1 VTATEDTRALGSN
14 ATPGQPRGA
23 EEDVRARIFDSA
35 LRLFSQRGYAATSL
49 REVAEDAGASK
60 PMIYYYFGS
69 KEQLYGSIVQEILEE
84 MASAI
89 RHRLTAA
96 DSPRERLLE
105 FCRAY
110 LEYFMTNEDVIALVL
125 REVFGL
131 GDAMRRFSETLGEQV
146 RRPLDEILADGMA
159 SGAFQADHVGRCA
172 TAVTGVLNMFILAHV
187 FGGSTL
193 DRDVI
198 VHQVEYYAVGLCK
211 T

>member
-1 VTATEDTRALGSN
+1 MTTTEE
-14 ATPGQPRGA
+14 TPPRERLDA
-23 EEDVRARIFDSA
+23 SEVRDDDVRARIFDSA

-49 REVAEDAGASK
+49 REVAEEAGASK

-84 MASAI
+84 MATAI
-89 RHRLTAA
+89 RRRLTTTNL
-96 DSPRERLLE
+96 PRERLLE

-146 RRPLDEILADGMA
+146 RRPLDEILESGMA
-159 SGAFQADHVGRCA
+159 CGAFHDDHVGRCA
-172 TAVTGVLNMFILAHV
+172 TAITGILNMFILAHV
-187 FGGSTL
+187 FGGSSL
-193 DRDVI
+193 DRDTI
-198 VHQVEYYAVGLCK
+198 VHQVEFYAEGLCVD
-211 T
+211 